1 MLLLDAGPLD
11 LVNGLV
17 KLVQALGVLLLL
29 GLAFL
34 GVRMLVRLRQK
45 QGNSGNWLRAVGGV
59 LLLLP
64 AGSWLYGVVYSFSTQ
79 AYQEWQEDA
88 EDAQGTQQ
96 CVGWYQATTTDTLS
110 AGTGY
115 RFDLHLG
122 ADGRYTWKTTLPTLD
137 SASSGNWSVE
147 MRDFPEPYVA
157 LISSSNPNSHVL
169 ILNSCDT
176 VIGSC
181 WQGQTRGSG
190 YGTPS
195 EQGPHPILLKR
206 QAPPS
211 VL

>member
-11 LVNGLV
+11 LAYGLF
-17 KLVQALGVLLLL
+17 KLAQALGVLLLL
-29 GLAFL
+29 ALAFF
-34 GVRMLVRLRQK
+34 GARMLIRLRRK
-45 QGNSGNWLRAVGGV
+45 PANSGNWLRTVGGV

-64 AGSWLYGVVYSFSTQ
+64 AGSWLSGVVYSFSTQ

-88 EDAQGTQQ
+88 EDARGTQQ

-115 RFDLHLG
+115 SFDLQLG

-137 SASSGNWSVE
+137 SASSGNWSIE
-147 MRDFPEPYVA
+147 MRDFSKPYVA

-176 VIGSC
+176 LIGSC

-190 YGTPS
+190 YGTPA
-195 EQGPHPILLKR
+195 EQRPLPILLKR
-206 QAPPS
+206 Q
-211 VL
+211 